1 MYLCYINNILFIF
14 IIYTFI
20 LPEILHCIILL
31 PLVIPVVGKT
41 TESPILVPLG
51 TKDSWKLKGVLDVAY
66 EYELAD
72 LNEREHAKL
81 VNLETDYHKLAKPAD
96 DKGQLRTKASIGV
109 EIEDRYGVF
118 LTGEYKLGE
127 HDQDEY
133 RAGVTL
139 KAVF

>member
-1 MYLCYINNILFIF
+1 MYINRPSFSESGLEALQVDGNDAWSIKPKAGFEL
-14 IIYTFI
+14 
-20 LPEILHCIILL
+20 
-31 PLVIPVVGKT
+31 KT
-41 TESPILVPLG
+41 AVPLG
-51 TKDSWKLKGVLDVAY
+51 SKDSWKLKGALDVAY

-72 LNEREHAKL
+72 LNEREYAKL
-81 VNLETDYHKLAKPAD
+81 VNVETDYHKLAKPAD

-118 LTGEYKLGE
+118 VTGEYKLGE
-127 HDQDEY
+127 HNQDEY